1 MGATDIPGRLA
12 ASIFGSG
19 PVPPIF
25 SPHYDV
31 PKGGVLL
38 ALPALLAAGLLSHHE
53 KHFQLPNGFYSLDS
67 IFLLLAFMAL
77 CRVKYV
83 ESLRYEPPGEWGNL
97 LGLDRIPE
105 VKTLRDKVRILSETG
120 ETRQWSADLS
130 AQWMALDP
138 DMAGVLYIDGHVRVY
153 HGKQTELP
161 RHYVSRQKLCHR
173 ATTDFYVNAMDGQPF
188 FLVNKAIDPGLIKV
202 LENDIVPRLLL
213 DVPNQ
218 PVMFELEEDPYLS
231 RFTMIFDREGYS
243 PDFMKNMYLVGIAC
257 QTYHKYPGDNWPKE
271 EFHEMIVQLANGNKV
286 KMELAERGTFLSG
299 KIWVREIRKISKGG
313 KQLSIISTQYKK
325 EIGPLAAEMFA
336 RWSQENFFRYMRQH
350 FNIDALASYSLE
362 EVDDTE
368 LIVNPLYR
376 DVDSDVRKQV
386 GKLSRKK
393 VELSDITLKEIEP
406 EKVEEYQQRKADLLE
421 EITELSKEV
430 EDMKECRKNTP
441 KHIEMKD
448 LPEED
453 RFRRLAT
460 RSKDLIDTI
469 KMIAY
474 RAETMMANIL
484 KGTMSHRDESR
495 SLLQSIYTM
504 EANLLPDESNKVLR
518 VQLHNPANKMTAKA
532 IVNLCRELN
541 ETKVFFPGTD
551 LRLVY
556 DLVS

>member
-12 ASIFGSG
+12 ANIFGFG
-19 PVPPIF
+19 PVSPIF
-25 SPHYDV
+25 SNHYDV

-105 VKTLRDKVRILSETG
+105 VKTLRDKVRILSESG
-120 ETRQWSADLS
+120 EPRQWSADLS

-138 DMAGVLYIDGHVRVY
+138 DMVGVLYIDGHVRVY

-218 PVMFELEEDPYLS
+218 PVMFELEKDPYQS

-243 PDFMKNMYLVGIAC
+243 PDFMKNMYLIGIAC

-271 EFHEMIVQLANGNKV
+271 EFHEMIVRLANGNKV

-299 KIWVREIRKISKGG
+299 KIWVREIRKISKSG

-350 FNIDALASYSLE
+350 FNIDALAGYSLE

-393 VELSDITLKEIEP
+393 VELSDITLKDIEP

-453 RFRRLAT
+453 RFRQLAT

-504 EANLLPDESNKVLR
+504 EANLLPDESNKVLGFLAR
-518 VQLHNPANKMTAKA
+518 YSRQ
-532 IVNLCRELN
+532 
-541 ETKVFFPGTD
+541 
-551 LRLVY
+551 
-556 DLVS
+556 

>member
-1 MGATDIPGRLA
+1 
-12 ASIFGSG
+12 
-19 PVPPIF
+19 
-25 SPHYDV
+25 
-31 PKGGVLL
+31 
-38 ALPALLAAGLLSHHE
+38 
-53 KHFQLPNGFYSLDS
+53 
-67 IFLLLAFMAL
+67 
-77 CRVKYV
+77 
-83 ESLRYEPPGEWGNL
+83 
-97 LGLDRIPE
+97 
-105 VKTLRDKVRILSETG
+105 
-120 ETRQWSADLS
+120 
-130 AQWMALDP
+130 
-138 DMAGVLYIDGHVRVY
+138 
-153 HGKQTELP
+153 
-161 RHYVSRQKLCHR
+161 
-173 ATTDFYVNAMDGQPF
+173 
-188 FLVNKAIDPGLIKV
+188 
-202 LENDIVPRLLL
+202 
-213 DVPNQ
+213 
-218 PVMFELEEDPYLS
+218 
-231 RFTMIFDREGYS
+231 
-243 PDFMKNMYLVGIAC
+243 
-257 QTYHKYPGDNWPKE
+257 
-271 EFHEMIVQLANGNKV
+271 
-286 KMELAERGTFLSG
+286 
-299 KIWVREIRKISKGG
+299 
-313 KQLSIISTQYKK
+313 
-325 EIGPLAAEMFA
+325 
-336 RWSQENFFRYMRQH
+336 MRQH
-350 FNIDALASYSLE
+350 FNIDALAGYSLE

-393 VELSDITLKEIEP
+393 VELSDITLKDIEP

-518 VQLHNPANKMTAKA
+518 VQLHNPANKMTARA